1 MVETDKTNKQDDLEH
16 DECSEETKPWNG
28 IERDGGA
35 VLGGRDAEG
44 LSEEVMLRQLQR
56 SKVGVGLE
64 GVRKSQ
70 ETSMVEERKEGGGQ
84 CELRSES

>member
-1 MVETDKTNKQDDLEH
+1 
-16 DECSEETKPWNG
+16 
-28 IERDGGA
+28 
-35 VLGGRDAEG
+35 
-44 LSEEVMLRQLQR
+44 MLRQLQR
-56 SKVGVGLE
+56 PKVGVGLE